1 MRPSLRFLG
10 LAIVGWAG
18 IRAATLGALPGAELF
33 SVERSEAKT
42 APIVPTEF
50 PEIAPIAP
58 ASAVATALPYQQAAY
73 PQPIFVPIYY
83 PRQIAPAPQAAKLT
97 PILPIQAPQFY
108 SPVPQLDEWPLS
120 RIAASSRPARSQTT
134 IPMQTTAP
142 AILADRLDRVQLTM
156 WAMLRGQ
163 QGQLAAQP
171 SLASGGTLGGSQ
183 AGMRLFYN
191 FSPQIAAVLRSS
203 SDVGRRG
210 GEVALGVRAQPL
222 RSLPVWITAER
233 RQALG
238 KYGGGRNAFA
248 VFAETGVYGRPLPWG
263 FSLDGYAQ
271 AGVVDFRSRD
281 LFADGGFTV
290 TRPIFSNFSG
300 GFGIWGG
307 IQPHL
312 YRVDVGPRVTMRVR
326 RNLRVHLDWRQR
338 IAGNAAPGSGPA
350 LTLAG
355 DF

>member
-10 LAIVGWAG
+10 FALVGWAAV
-18 IRAATLGALPGAELF
+18 RAATLGALPGAELF

-42 APIVPTEF
+42 APIVPTQF
-50 PEIAPIAP
+50 PEIAPIP
-58 ASAVATALPYQQAAY
+58 AASPVETMPYQQAMY
-73 PQPIFVPIYY
+73 PQPIFVPVYY
-83 PRQIAPAPQAAKLT
+83 GPRSAPAPRPPKLT
-97 PILPIQAPQFY
+97 PILPIQGPQFY

-134 IPMQTTAP
+134 ISMQTTAP
-142 AILADRLDRVQLTM
+142 AVLAERLDRVQLTM
-156 WAMLRGQ
+156 WALLRGQ
-163 QGQLAAQP
+163 QGQLSAQP

-210 GEVALGVRAQPL
+210 GEAALGVRVQPL

-248 VFAETGVYGRPLPWG
+248 IFAETGVYGRPLPWG

-271 AGVVDFRSRD
+271 AGIVNFRSRD

-290 TRPIFSNFSG
+290 TRPIFKNFSG
-300 GFGIWGG
+300 GFGVWGG

-312 YRVDVGPRVTMRVR
+312 YRVDAGPRLTMQVR
-326 RNLRVHLDWRQR
+326 RNLRVHFDWRQR
-338 IAGNAAPGSGPA
+338 LAGNAAPGSGPA
-350 LTLAG
+350 VTLAG